1 MPEVKIVRTGYYDK
15 YGKKLNNDNEF
26 TYITFNIGKE
36 GKPSNGD
43 LFVQITN
50 IKGVP
55 ILVAKY
61 VCDEFGGSF
70 ERPDDIPNLEELKK
84 YGLSEDLISELK
96 EICVSKGIDWI

>member
-1 MPEVKIVRTGYYDK
+1 MSEVKIVRTGYYDK
-15 YGKKLNNDNEF
+15 YGKKSEEDEF

-36 GKPSNGD
+36 GKPNSGD

-61 VCDEFGGSF
+61 VADEFGGSF
-70 ERPDDIPNLEELKK
+70 ERPDDIITLDELKK
-84 YGLSEDLISELK
+84 YGLSEDIISELK
-96 EICVSKGIDWI
+96 EICISKGINWV